1 MALTL
6 AESAKLGTD
15 MVRAGVIETII
26 KEEHVLDQLPFIE
39 VVGNNFVY
47 NRLNTE
53 PTISFFDVGDTWT
66 ESTPDFT
73 QVSVQLKILGGDADV
88 DNFIQASRS
97 RVQDIEAAVVQQK
110 AKALARK
117 WADTFING
125 DTAVDAK
132 SFDGVDKI
140 CGALPASQTVSMGTN
155 GATLTLAKLDELI
168 DAVKTKNIAL
178 MMSRRTRRTLQ
189 GLIRTSG
196 ALLETR
202 QGEFLE
208 WVQLYNGVPLFVN
221 DYISDAKT
229 VGTSSDCS
237 TVYCFSMG
245 EPDQGVVGLTA
256 EDMVQ
261 VDRIGDLQD
270 KDATRHRV
278 KWYTAIAVLST
289 LSLARLIGV
298 RP

>member
-6 AESAKLGTD
+6 AESAKPATD
-15 MVRAGVIETII
+15 MVLAGVIETII

-53 PTISFFDVGDTWT
+53 PTISFFAVGDTWT

-73 QVSVQLKILGGDADV
+73 KVTVNLAILGGDADV
-88 DNFIQASRS
+88 DNFIRATRS
-97 RVQDIEAAVVQQK
+97 NVQDIEAAVVQQK
-110 AKALARK
+110 AKSLARK

-132 SFDGVDKI
+132 SFDGIDKI
-140 CGALPASQTVSMGTN
+140 CAGLPAAQTVSMGTN

-178 MMSRRTRRTLQ
+178 VMSRRSRRTLQ
-189 GLIRTSG
+189 ALVRTSG
-196 ALLETR
+196 AVLESR
-202 QGEFLE
+202 PGAFLE
-208 WVQLYNGVPLFVN
+208 WVQMYNGVPVFIN
-221 DYISDAKT
+221 DFISDAKT
-229 VGTSSDCS
+229 VGTSTDCS
-237 TVYCFSMG
+237 TIYCFSMG
-245 EPDQGVVGLTA
+245 EADQGVVGLTS
-256 EDMVQ
+256 EGVIQ
-261 VDRIGDLQD
+261 VDRVGELES
-270 KDATRHRV
+270 KDATRHRI
-278 KWYTAIAVLST
+278 KWYSAIAVLST

>member
-6 AESAKLGTD
+6 GESAKLSAD

-53 PTISFFDVGDTWT
+53 PTISFFNVGDSWT

-88 DNFIQASRS
+88 DNFIQASRAN
-97 RVQDIEAAVVQQK
+97 VQDIEAAVIQQK

-125 DTAVDAK
+125 DTGVDAK
-132 SFDGVDKI
+132 SFDGIDKI
-140 CGALPASQTVSMGTN
+140 CAGLPAAQTVSMGTN
-155 GATLTLAKLDELI
+155 GGTLTLTKLDELI

-178 MMSRRTRRTLQ
+178 VMSRRSRRTLQ
-189 GLIRTSG
+189 SLVRTSG
-196 ALLETR
+196 AVLESR
-202 QGEFLE
+202 PGEFLE
-208 WVQLYNGVPLFVN
+208 WVQMYNGLPVFVN

-229 VGTSSDCS
+229 VGTSTDCS
-237 TVYCFSMG
+237 TIYSFSLG
-245 EPDQGVVGLTA
+245 EADQGVVGL
-256 EDMVQ
+256 MGPGGVQ
-261 VDRIGDLQD
+261 IENVGELES

-278 KWYTAIAVLST
+278 KWYSAIAVLST

>member
-6 AESAKLGTD
+6 AESAKLSTD
-15 MVRAGVIETII
+15 LVLAGVMETIV
-26 KEEHVLDQLPFIE
+26 KEEHVLDRLPFIE
-39 VVGNNFVY
+39 VVGNAFVY

-53 PTISFFDVGDTWT
+53 PTIAFFNVGDTWT

-88 DNFIQASRS
+88 DNFIQKTRVS
-97 RVQDIEAAVVQQK
+97 VQDVEAAVIQQK

-117 WADTFING
+117 WSDTFING
-125 DTAVDAK
+125 DVAVDSK

-140 CGALPASQTVSMGTN
+140 CAGLPAGQTVSMGTN
-155 GATLTLAKLDELI
+155 GATLTLARLDELI
-168 DAVKTKNIAL
+168 DAVKTKAL
-178 MMSRRTRRTLQ
+178 LMSRRSRRTLQ
-189 GLIRTSG
+189 SLVRTSG
-196 ALLETR
+196 AVLESR
-202 QGEFLE
+202 PGAFLE
-208 WVQLYNGVPLFVN
+208 WVQMYNGIPVFIN

-229 VGTSSDCS
+229 VGTSTDCS
-237 TVYCFSMG
+237 TIYCCSLG
-245 EPDQGVVGLTA
+245 EPDQGVVGLSGPGSI
-256 EDMVQ
+256 Q
-261 VDRIGDLQD
+261 VDDVGELES
-270 KDATRHRV
+270 KDATRHRI

>member
-6 AESAKLGTD
+6 AESAKLATD
-15 MVRAGVIETII
+15 MMLAGVIETII
-26 KEEHVLDQLPFIE
+26 KEEHVLDQLPFVE

-53 PTISFFDVGDTWT
+53 PTISFFNVGDSWT

-73 QVSVQLKILGGDADV
+73 QISVQLKILGGDADV
-88 DNFIQASRS
+88 DNFIQASRANQ
-97 RVQDIEAAVVQQK
+97 QDIAAAVVQQK

-125 DTAVDAK
+125 DTSVDAK

-140 CGALPASQTVSMGTN
+140 CAGLPAGQTISMGVN

-178 MMSRRTRRTLQ
+178 VMSRRSRRTLQ
-189 GLIRTSG
+189 NLVRTSG
-196 ALLETR
+196 AMLETHR
-202 QGEFLE
+202 GAFLE
-208 WVQLYNGVPLFVN
+208 WVQMYNGVPVFVN
-221 DYISDAKT
+221 DYISDTKT
-229 VGTSSDCS
+229 VGTSTDCS
-237 TVYCFSMG
+237 TIYCFSLG
-245 EPDQGVVGLTA
+245 EADQGVVGLTA
-256 EDMVQ
+256 PGGIQIESV
-261 VDRIGDLQD
+261 GELES

-278 KWYTAIAVLST
+278 KWYTSIAVLST
-289 LSLARLIGV
+289 LSLARLTGV

>member
-6 AESAKLGTD
+6 AESAKLATD
-15 MVRAGVIETII
+15 MVQAGVMETII

-39 VVGNNFVY
+39 VVGNNFVF

-53 PTISFFDVGDTWT
+53 PAISFFAVGDTWT

-73 QVSVQLKILGGDADV
+73 QLSVQLKILGGDADV
-88 DNFIQASRS
+88 DNFIQSTRVN
-97 RVQDIEAAVVQQK
+97 VQDQEAAVVQQK

-125 DTAVDAK
+125 DIASDSK
-132 SFDGVDKI
+132 SFDGIDKI
-140 CGALPASQTVSMGTN
+140 CAGLPASQTVSMGVN
-155 GATLTLAKLDELI
+155 GGTLTLARLDELI
-168 DAVKTKNIAL
+168 DGVKTKNIAL
-178 MMSRRTRRTLQ
+178 IMSRRSRRTLQ
-189 GLIRTSG
+189 GLVRTSG
-196 ALLETR
+196 AALESR
-202 QGEFLE
+202 PGNFLE
-208 WVQLYNGVPLFVN
+208 WVQMYNGVPIFIN

-229 VGTSSDCS
+229 VGTSTDCS

-245 EPDQGVVGLTA
+245 EPDQGVVGLSAPGT
-256 EDMVQ
+256 VQ
-261 VDRIGDLQD
+261 VERIGDLET

-278 KWYTAIAVLST
+278 KWYSAIAVLST
-289 LSLARLIGV
+289 LSLARLTGV

>member
-15 MVRAGVIETII
+15 MLLAGVIETII

-39 VVGNNFVY
+39 VVGNNFVF
-47 NRLNTE
+47 NRLNNE
-53 PTISFFDVGDTWT
+53 PGIAFFSVGEAWT

-88 DNFIQASRS
+88 DNFIQATRHN
-97 RVQDIEAAVVQQK
+97 VQDIETAVVQQK
-110 AKALARK
+110 AKALART
-117 WADTFING
+117 WANAFVNG
-125 DTAVDAK
+125 DTATDADA
-132 SFDGVDKI
+132 FDGINKV
-140 CGALPASQTVSMGTN
+140 CAGLPAAQTVSMGTN

-168 DAVKTKNIAL
+168 DAVKTRNIAL

-189 GLIRTSG
+189 GLVRTSG
-196 ALLETR
+196 AVLESR
-202 QGEFLE
+202 PGNFLE
-208 WVQLYNGVPLFVN
+208 WVQMYNGVPIFIN
-221 DYISDAKT
+221 DYISDAQT
-229 VGTSSDCS
+229 QGSSSDCS
-237 TVYCFSMG
+237 SVFCFSMG
-245 EPDQGVVGLTA
+245 EADQGVVGLTSLGG
-256 EDMVQ
+256 VQ
-261 VDRIGDLQD
+261 VERVGELET

-278 KWYTAIAVLST
+278 KWYSAIAVLST

>member
-6 AESAKLGTD
+6 VESAKLATD
-15 MVRAGVIETII
+15 MVLAGVIETII
-26 KEEHVLDQLPFIE
+26 KEEHVLDQLPFVE

-53 PTISFFDVGDTWT
+53 PAVAFFNVGDSWT

-88 DNFIQASRS
+88 DNFIQSSRAN
-97 RVQDIEAAVVQQK
+97 VQDIQAAVIQQK

-117 WADTFING
+117 WADTFVNG

-132 SFDGVDKI
+132 SFDGIDKI
-140 CGALPASQTVSMGTN
+140 CGGLPAGQTVSMGTN

-178 MMSRRTRRTLQ
+178 AMSRRSRRTLQ
-189 GLIRTSG
+189 GLVRTSG
-196 ALLETR
+196 AVLESR
-202 QGEFLE
+202 PGAFLE
-208 WVQLYNGVPLFVN
+208 WVQMYNGVPVFVN

-229 VGTSSDCS
+229 VGTSTDCS
-237 TVYCFSMG
+237 TIYCFSLG
-245 EPDQGVVGLTA
+245 EADQGVVGLA
-256 EDMVQ
+256 APGGIQIENV
-261 VDRIGDLQD
+261 GELES

-278 KWYTAIAVLST
+278 KWYTGIAVLST
-289 LSLARLIGV
+289 LSLARLTGV

>member
-1 MALTL
+1 MTLTL
-6 AESAKLGTD
+6 AESAKLSAD

-53 PTISFFDVGDTWT
+53 PTISFFNVGDSWT

-88 DNFIQASRS
+88 DNFIQASRVN
-97 RVQDIEAAVVQQK
+97 VQDIEAAVIQQK

-125 DTAVDAK
+125 DTGVDAK
-132 SFDGVDKI
+132 SFDGIDKI
-140 CGALPASQTVSMGTN
+140 CAALPAAQTVSMGTN
-155 GATLTLAKLDELI
+155 GGTLTMAKLDELI

-178 MMSRRTRRTLQ
+178 VMSRRSRRTLQ
-189 GLIRTSG
+189 SLVRTSG
-196 ALLETR
+196 AVLESR
-202 QGEFLE
+202 PGEFLE
-208 WVQLYNGVPLFVN
+208 WVQMYNGLPVFINDFV
-221 DYISDAKT
+221 SDAKT
-229 VGTSSDCS
+229 VGTSTDCS
-237 TVYCFSMG
+237 TIYCFSLG
-245 EPDQGVVGLTA
+245 EADQGVVGL
-256 EDMVQ
+256 MGPGGVQ
-261 VDRIGDLQD
+261 IENVGELES

-278 KWYTAIAVLST
+278 KWYSAIAVLST

>member
-6 AESAKLGTD
+6 AESAKLAAD
-15 MVRAGVIETII
+15 MVQAGVIETII

-53 PTISFFDVGDTWT
+53 PTISFFNVGDSWT

-88 DNFIQASRS
+88 DNFIQASRAN
-97 RVQDIEAAVVQQK
+97 VQDIEAAVIQQK

-117 WADTFING
+117 WADTFVNG
-125 DTAVDAK
+125 DTAVDSKA
-132 SFDGVDKI
+132 FDGIDKV
-140 CGALPASQTVSMGTN
+140 CAGLPASQTVSMGTN
-155 GATLTLAKLDELI
+155 GATLTLARLDELI
-168 DAVKTKNIAL
+168 DAVKTKNIVL
-178 MMSRRTRRTLQ
+178 VMSRRSRRTLQ
-189 GLIRTSG
+189 GLVRTSG
-196 ALLETR
+196 AVLESR
-202 QGEFLE
+202 PGNFLE
-208 WVQLYNGVPLFVN
+208 WVQMYNGVPVFIN
-221 DYISDAKT
+221 DYVSDAKT
-229 VGTSSDCS
+229 VGTSTDCS
-237 TVYCFSMG
+237 TVYCFSLG
-245 EPDQGVVGLTA
+245 EADQGVVGLTS
-256 EDMVQ
+256 EGGVQ
-261 VDRIGDLQD
+261 VQSVGELES

>member
-6 AESAKLGTD
+6 AESAKLSTD
-15 MVRAGVIETII
+15 MVLAGVIETII
-26 KEEHVLDQLPFIE
+26 KEEHVLDQLPFVE

-53 PTISFFDVGDTWT
+53 PAISFFNVGDTWT

-88 DNFIQASRS
+88 DHFIQASR
-97 RVQDIEAAVVQQK
+97 RNVQDIQAAVIQQK

-125 DTAVDAK
+125 DVSVDAK
-132 SFDGVDKI
+132 SFDGIDKI
-140 CGALPASQTVSMGTN
+140 AAGLPASQTVSMGTN
-155 GATLTLAKLDELI
+155 GATLSLAKLDELI
-168 DAVKTKNIAL
+168 DAVRTKNIAL
-178 MMSRRTRRTLQ
+178 VMSRRSRRTLQ
-189 GLIRTSG
+189 GLVRTSG
-196 ALLETR
+196 AVLDSR
-202 QGEFLE
+202 PGNFLE
-208 WVQLYNGVPLFVN
+208 WVQMYNGIPVFIN

-229 VGTSSDCS
+229 VGTSTDCS

-245 EPDQGVVGLTA
+245 EADQGVVGLTA
-256 EDMVQ
+256 QDGIQVQ
-261 VDRIGDLQD
+261 PIGDLET
-270 KDATRHRV
+270 KDATRNRV
-278 KWYTAIAVLST
+278 KWYTAIATLST

>member
-6 AESAKLGTD
+6 AESAKLATD
-15 MVRAGVIETII
+15 MVLAGVIETIV

-53 PTISFFDVGDTWT
+53 PSIAFFAVGDTWT

-88 DNFIQASRS
+88 DNFIQAT
-97 RVQDIEAAVVQQK
+97 RVNIQDIETAVIQQK

-125 DTAVDAK
+125 DTAVDTKA
-132 SFDGVDKI
+132 FDGVDKI
-140 CGALPASQTVSMGTN
+140 CGGLPAAQTVSMGAN

-168 DAVKTKNIAL
+168 DAVKTKNVAL
-178 MMSRRTRRTLQ
+178 VMSRRSRRTLQ
-189 GLIRTSG
+189 SLVRTSG
-196 ALLETR
+196 AVLESR
-202 QGEFLE
+202 PGAFLE
-208 WVQLYNGVPLFVN
+208 WVQMYNGLPVFIN
-221 DYISDAKT
+221 DFISDAKT
-229 VGTSSDCS
+229 VGTSTDCS
-237 TVYCFSMG
+237 TIYCFSLG
-245 EPDQGVVGLTA
+245 EADQGVVGLSA
-256 EDMVQ
+256 Q
-261 VDRIGDLQD
+261 GGLQIQPVGELES

-289 LSLARLIGV
+289 LSLARLTGV

>member
-6 AESAKLGTD
+6 AESAKLATD

-53 PTISFFDVGDTWT
+53 PSISFFNVGDSWT

-73 QVSVQLKILGGDADV
+73 QLSVQLKILGGDADV
-88 DNFIQASRS
+88 DNFIQTSRAN
-97 RVQDIEAAVVQQK
+97 VQDIEAAVIQQK

-132 SFDGVDKI
+132 SFDGIDKI
-140 CGALPASQTVSMGTN
+140 AVALPAGQTVSMGTN

-178 MMSRRTRRTLQ
+178 AMSRRSRRTLQ
-189 GLIRTSG
+189 SLVRLSG
-196 ALLETR
+196 AVLDSR
-202 QGEFLE
+202 PGEFLE
-208 WVQLYNGVPLFVN
+208 WVQMYNGVPVFVN

-229 VGTSSDCS
+229 VGTSIDCS

-245 EPDQGVVGLTA
+245 EADQGVVGLMA
-256 EDMVQ
+256 PGGIQIDNVGE
-261 VDRIGDLQD
+261 LES

>member
-6 AESAKLGTD
+6 AESAKLSTD
-15 MVRAGVIETII
+15 MVLAGVIETII
-26 KEEHVLDQLPFIE
+26 KEEHVLDQLPFVE

-53 PTISFFDVGDTWT
+53 PTISFFNVGDSWT

-73 QVSVQLKILGGDADV
+73 QISVQLKILGGDADV
-88 DNFIQASRS
+88 DNFIQASRAN
-97 RVQDIEAAVVQQK
+97 VQDIASAVIQQK

-125 DTAVDAK
+125 DTSVDAK
-132 SFDGVDKI
+132 SFDGIDKI
-140 CGALPASQTVSMGTN
+140 CGALPAAQTVSMGTN
-155 GATLTLAKLDELI
+155 GATLSLAKLDELI

-178 MMSRRTRRTLQ
+178 AMSRRSRRTLQ
-189 GLIRTSG
+189 SLVRTSG
-196 ALLETR
+196 AILESR
-202 QGEFLE
+202 AGSFLE
-208 WVQLYNGVPLFVN
+208 WVQMYNGVPVFVN
-221 DYISDAKT
+221 DFISDAKT

-237 TVYCFSMG
+237 TIYCFSLG
-245 EPDQGVVGLTA
+245 EADQGVVGLTGPGGIQI
-256 EDMVQ
+256 ENV
-261 VDRIGDLQD
+261 GELES

-278 KWYTAIAVLST
+278 KWYTSIGVLST